1 MIIGIIF
8 VCLVEQD
15 ICQPMVKDFDTV
27 QECVVDTTETIKK
40 LEDTPGMVFYA
51 LCDPGGEPA

>member
-1 MIIGIIF
+1 MITGIIF

-40 LEDTPGMVFYA
+40 LGDTSGIVLYSI
-51 LCDPGGEPA
+51 CDPNSQPF